1 MSGSTRRTEHIR
13 DKRDSKQGGAVGSE
27 AQGDACGGSG
37 GRLSLP
43 WIGPGRSERTR
54 DGPSAPGT
62 GAGPVRPPRTARG
75 RSARR
80 GPGRTKPAGGGGGG
94 VPFLRLSIPPERAR
108 PAASAI
114 VRAEPDWGWHWRWE
128 WKAGLFLRPPGERQR
143 STAGPLLPPRGRGA
157 VANERS
163 RRVGERRCQ
172 GLSWERRR
180 RR

>member
-54 DGPSAPGT
+54 DTRGT
-62 GAGPVRPPRTARG
+62 GETPAHRQGAQRAARPGANQTRWRG
-75 RSARR
+75 
-80 GPGRTKPAGGGGGG
+80 GVVWG
-94 VPFLRLSIPPERAR
+94 VPFLRLSIPRERAR